1 MGLFGKNK
9 TNEELEK
16 VKQECFTK
24 ICEYIKTSKDQNRLN
39 MMFTEVTI
47 FRMKY
52 DKKDGLFQNLR
63 DLRKRKQNIDKNNL
77 IVSQIED
84 IFDSINKFDPN
95 ELDELNDLMK
105 SVLPQEV
112 KTSKNGW
119 EQFWSDFWSNFDKGA
134 GKSD

>member
-24 ICEYIKTSKDQNRLN
+24 ICEYIKTSNDQNRLN
-39 MMFTEVTI
+39 MMFTEITI

-63 DLRKRKQNIDKNNL
+63 DLRKRQQNIDKNNL

-105 SVLPQEV
+105 SVLPPEV

-119 EQFWSDFWSNFDKGA
+119 DQFWSDFWSWFDKGA
-134 GKSD
+134 GKK